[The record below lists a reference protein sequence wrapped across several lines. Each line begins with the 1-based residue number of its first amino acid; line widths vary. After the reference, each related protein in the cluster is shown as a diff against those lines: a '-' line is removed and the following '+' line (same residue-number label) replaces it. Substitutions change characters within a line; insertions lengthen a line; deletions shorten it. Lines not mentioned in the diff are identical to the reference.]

1 MRIHHSLAL
10 TALLLSGTAPAGT
23 ALAQDKH
30 AGHAAPAPV
39 VKPILTKA
47 LPEYP
52 GKEGLILTVDYPPGG
67 SSPLHH
73 HDAHAFV
80 YVIEGSVVMA
90 VQGGKEVTLTAGQS
104 WSESPGDIHTVSRN
118 ASNDKPAKFVVF
130 MLKDAGKPAVIPGS

>member
-1 MRIHHSLAL
+1 MRIHRSLAL
-10 TALLLSGTAPAGT
+10 AALLAGT
-23 ALAQDKH
+23 ALAGTAVAQDTH
-30 AGHAAPAPV
+30 AGHGAPAPL
-39 VKPILTKA
+39 VKPILTQA

-67 SSPLHH
+67 SSPIHH
-73 HDAHAFV
+73 HDAYAYV

-104 WSESPGDIHTVSRN
+104 WSEAPGDIHTVSRN

>member
-1 MRIHHSLAL
+1 MRIHHSLTL
-10 TALLLSGTAPAGT
+10 TALLLSGIGAVQ
-23 ALAQDKH
+23 AQQAQH
-30 AGHAAPAPV
+30 AHNAPAPI
-39 VKPILTKA
+39 VKPVLTKA

-52 GKEGLILTVDYPPGG
+52 GKEGLVLTVDYPPGG